1 MALNTVDGRASAIGV
16 NEIYTRVYPVP
27 DGSLNTEGDRMH
39 VGLSYRLVD
48 EGVVGPTPG
57 HSYQHQGHDVGI
69 TGYKR
74 SWSN

>member
-1 MALNTVDGRASAIGV
+1 MALSNRDGRASAIGV
-16 NEIYTRVYPVP
+16 NEIYARVYPNP
-27 DGSLNTEGDRMH
+27 DGDLGTEGDRMQM
-39 VGLSYRLVD
+39 GLSYRMAD
-48 EGVVGPTPG
+48 AVVGPTPG